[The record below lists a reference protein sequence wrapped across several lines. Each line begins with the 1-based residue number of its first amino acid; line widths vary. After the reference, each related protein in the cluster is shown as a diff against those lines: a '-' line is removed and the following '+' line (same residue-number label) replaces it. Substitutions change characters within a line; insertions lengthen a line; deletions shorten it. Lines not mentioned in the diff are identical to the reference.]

1 MPRPNNTRKDGLSLG
16 NRTHLSQSRY
26 LLKDAQPTEL
36 HHRPRQIEA
45 ISSNTANF
53 LFLFGF
59 QLTSFSQYKAT

>member
-16 NRTHLSQSRY
+16 NRTH

-59 QLTSFSQYKAT
+59 QLTSFSQYKAA